1 MAIGAPLIAILRFL
15 PVTNLWHTCSTN
27 SLGSQWLADMQ
38 NFTRRID
45 KTIAVTANLGK
56 LWRLALKSEFTIM
69 SPTKRAVLWM
79 ICAILC
85 FSAMAVGGR
94 MVSAELNTFELMT
107 YRSLIGILCM
117 CLLLTVMG
125 RWADARPRRMKTQ
138 FTRNIAHFI
147 GQNLWFFGLATIPL
161 SKVIALEF
169 TTPLWVA
176 VMAPFLIGERF
187 TTRKFAT
194 TLLGFV
200 GVLIIIQP
208 GNIEIETG
216 TIAVLFSAIAFAIT
230 MLITK
235 RLTGDTSAYAIMFY
249 VTVMQAVFGAL
260 CMVATGSYTM
270 VSADLA
276 GWMIIVGIAG
286 VGAHFCLTTAL
297 SLAPATIISPM
308 DFARLPLLTVVGA
321 VFFFEEISL
330 FVALGA
336 TFVFIANYLNILA
349 ESRRNL
355 EN

>member
-1 MAIGAPLIAILRFL
+1 
-15 PVTNLWHTCSTN
+15 
-27 SLGSQWLADMQ
+27 
-38 NFTRRID
+38 
-45 KTIAVTANLGK
+45 
-56 LWRLALKSEFTIM
+56 M
-69 SPTKRAVLWM
+69 SSTKRAVLWM
-79 ICAILC
+79 ICAILS

-107 YRSLIGILCM
+107 YRSFIGILCM
-117 CLLLTVMG
+117 CILLTVMG
-125 RWADARPRRMKTQ
+125 RWADVRPRRMKTH
-138 FTRNIAHFI
+138 FTRNVAHFI

-176 VMAPFLIGERF
+176 VLAPFVIGETF
-187 TTRKFAT
+187 TTRKILT
-194 TLLGFV
+194 TALGFI
-200 GVLIIIQP
+200 GVLIIVQP
-208 GNIEIETG
+208 GNIEIEVG
-216 TIAVLFSAIAFAIT
+216 TIAVLISAVAFAVT

-249 VTVMQAVFGAL
+249 VTVMQAVFGMA

-270 VSADLA
+270 VSLDLA
-276 GWMIIVGIAG
+276 GWMIVVGIAG

-321 VFFFEEISL
+321 VFFLEEISL

-355 EN
+355 AN